1 VTTKVLSAHGQVTV
15 AGAADGTQH
24 LGAAGG
30 CDRGSSIDKPKR
42 ALIVARNLSTS
53 AFQTRQPL
61 PFTTRSSAPMSNT
74 DSLASITLRPW
85 PAPAKDALSKEELS
99 AQIHQLTVERG
110 NLRGITEQALQ
121 AEIDAGKS
129 LPDDGIEGTP
139 SEAKKDGPATEEKMK
154 ELWEKRTVM
163 YEKLE

>member
-1 VTTKVLSAHGQVTV
+1 
-15 AGAADGTQH
+15 
-24 LGAAGG
+24 
-30 CDRGSSIDKPKR
+30 
-42 ALIVARNLSTS
+42 
-53 AFQTRQPL
+53 
-61 PFTTRSSAPMSNT
+61 MSNT

-99 AQIHQLTVERG
+99 TQIHQLTVERG

-129 LPDDGIEGTP
+129 LPEDGIEGAE
-139 SEAKKDGPATEEKMK
+139 SESKKDGIEGAESESKKDGPAPEEKME
-154 ELWEKRTVM
+154 ELWKKRIEM